1 MSNRTQLREMTHAD
15 IGFGMQLKAAAGWN
29 QLPAD
34 WKRLIDL
41 GPEGC
46 FVLESE
52 GEPVG
57 TVTTTLYERR
67 LAWIGMV
74 LVSPEHRRHGFGT
87 ALLDAAMDYCQRQGV
102 EVIKLDATPLGKKLY
117 DTLGYQDE
125 YWLKRVQGEGSHQTY
140 ENVRPMRSVDL
151 WEVVQMDISFFGIS
165 RQRLLE
171 RLFQENP
178 SFCFVAQRSGSPE
191 IIGYLFARPG
201 ENAYQ
206 IGPWI
211 AKQPVA
217 AEELLKAGINALPGK
232 AVFLD
237 ILQAVNPYTE
247 SMVQKYGF
255 TMQREFIRMFHG
267 ENLFPG
273 NPAAIYAIAG
283 VEKG

>member
-1 MSNRTQLREMTHAD
+1 MFTQLRKMTYAD
-15 IGFGMQLKAAAGWN
+15 IGFGMKLKAAAGWN

-41 GPEGC
+41 EPEGC
-46 FVLESE
+46 FVLESD
-52 GEPVG
+52 GQPVG
-57 TVTTTLYERR
+57 SVTTTLYERR

-74 LVSPEHRRHGFGT
+74 LVSPDHRRHGFGT
-87 ALLDAAMDYCQRQGV
+87 ALLEAAMDYCQCQGV

-117 DTLGYQDE
+117 DILGYQDE
-125 YWLKRVQGEGSHQTY
+125 YRLKRVQGEGYPQTY
-140 ENVRPMRSVDL
+140 ENVRPMRPVDL
-151 WEVVQMDISFFGIS
+151 WEIVQMDISFFGIS

-211 AKQPVA
+211 AKEPAA
-217 AEELLKAGINALPGK
+217 AEELFKAGINVLADK
-232 AVFLD
+232 TVFLD
-237 ILQAVNPYTE
+237 VLQRVNPYAET
-247 SMVQKYGF
+247 MVQKYGF

-273 NPAAIYAIAG
+273 NPAAVYAIAG

>member
-1 MSNRTQLREMTHAD
+1 MPTHLRKMTYAD
-15 IGFGMQLKAAAGWN
+15 IGFGMKLKAAAGWN

-41 GPEGC
+41 EPEGC
-46 FVLESE
+46 FVLESKA
-52 GEPVG
+52 EPVG

-87 ALLDAAMDYCQRQGV
+87 ILLEMAMDYCQRQGV
-102 EVIKLDATPLGKKLY
+102 DAIKLDATPLGKKLY

-125 YWLKRVQGEGSHQTY
+125 YRLKRVQGEGSLQTY
-140 ENVRPMRSVDL
+140 ENVRPMRPVDL

-171 RLFQENP
+171 RLFEENP

-201 ENAYQ
+201 ENAHQ
-206 IGPWI
+206 IGPWV
-211 AKQPVA
+211 AKEPNT
-217 AEELLKAGINALPGK
+217 AEELLKAGINALAGK
-232 AVFLD
+232 TVFLD
-237 ILQAVNPYTE
+237 VLQTTNPNAE
-247 SMVQKYGF
+247 AMVEKYGF

-273 NPAAIYAIAG
+273 KPAAVYAIAG

>member
-1 MSNRTQLREMTHAD
+1 MTYAD
-15 IGFGMQLKAAAGWN
+15 IGFGMKLKAAAGWN

-41 GPEGC
+41 EPDGC
-46 FVLESE
+46 FVLESKA
-52 GEPVG
+52 EPVG

-87 ALLDAAMDYCQRQGV
+87 TLLEAAMDYCQRQGV
-102 EVIKLDATPLGKKLY
+102 DVIKLDATPLGKKLY

-125 YWLKRVQGEGSHQTY
+125 YRLKRVQGEGSLQTY
-140 ENVRPMRSVDL
+140 ENVRPMRPVDL

-171 RLFQENP
+171 RLFEENA

-191 IIGYLFARPG
+191 FIGYLFARPG
-201 ENAYQ
+201 ENAHQ

-211 AKQPVA
+211 GKEPEA
-217 AEELLKAGINALPGK
+217 AEELLKAGINTLAGK

-237 ILQAVNPYTE
+237 IVQAVNPYAETMLE
-247 SMVQKYGF
+247 KYGF

-267 ENLFPG
+267 KNLFPG
-273 NPAAIYAIAG
+273 HPAAVYAIAG